1 MSKKLLTQPLLG
13 IILILFAC
21 SEKDQLIT
29 YFGKNIDGSII
40 GNWNT
45 SYTSR
50 DLNNGITVFYDTIIF
65 KSNNQGV
72 HTVYNF
78 NTLDFTKT
86 FQFYTKDDSLH
97 IRYDQTQNEV
107 LRIYSVRNDS
117 LILKGNKIYIKNN
130 E

>member
-1 MSKKLLTQPLLG
+1 M
-13 IILILFAC
+13 
-21 SEKDQLIT
+21 IT
-29 YFGKNIDGSII
+29 YFGKSIDGSII

-97 IRYDQTQNEV
+97 IRYDQTQDDL

-117 LILKGNKIYIKNN
+117 LILKGNKIYIKNKN
-130 E
+130 K